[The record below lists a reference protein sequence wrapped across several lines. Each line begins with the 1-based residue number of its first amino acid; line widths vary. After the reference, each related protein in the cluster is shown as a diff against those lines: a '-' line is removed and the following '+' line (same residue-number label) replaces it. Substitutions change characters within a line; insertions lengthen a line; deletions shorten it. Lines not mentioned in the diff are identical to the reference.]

1 MSEVTKFAKLDAR
14 DLAQSPASSI
24 ARRSVAVL
32 ALIVAAPLGACS
44 VTRPVPPPI
53 MAHDYRDRHPVV
65 LAEAPHTID
74 VFPQTSARTVDVG
87 TEGRIREF
95 VARYYEN
102 GTGQISILTP
112 VGAPGGSNLNAVRH
126 ALAKAGVH
134 GNVLVGTYPVTD
146 PSLAAPI
153 RLSFQG
159 MKAKV
164 AHRCGE
170 WPQDLASG
178 TSLEGWKNQTYW
190 NFGCATQATL
200 NAQISDPRDLATPRG
215 ETPSDIEMRMR
226 GITRVRRGDDPTTS
240 WKLKPSSISNVGGQ

>member
-1 MSEVTKFAKLDAR
+1 MSNTKELAKRRASNCAR
-14 DLAQSPASSI
+14 PRVART
-24 ARRSVAVL
+24 ARRGVAL
-32 ALIVAAPLGACS
+32 ALIAAAPLAACS
-44 VTRPVPPPI
+44 ASRTLPPPVV
-53 MAHDYRDRHPVV
+53 AHDYRDRHPVV

-74 VFPQTSARTVDVG
+74 VFPAANALDDG

-95 VARYYEN
+95 VARYNES
-102 GTGQISILTP
+102 GQGQISVLTP
-112 VGAPGGSNLNAVRH
+112 VGATRGGAGLNLVRR
-126 ALAKAGVH
+126 ALSRSGVR
-134 GNVLVGTYPVTD
+134 GNILVGTYPVTD

-159 MKAKV
+159 LKAKV

-200 NAQISDPRDLATPRG
+200 NAQLADARDLATPRG
-215 ETPSDIEMRMR
+215 ETAADIEMRMR
-226 GITRVRRGDDPTTS
+226 GINRVRRGEDPATI
-240 WKLKPSSISNVGGQ
+240 WKLKASTISTVGGQ